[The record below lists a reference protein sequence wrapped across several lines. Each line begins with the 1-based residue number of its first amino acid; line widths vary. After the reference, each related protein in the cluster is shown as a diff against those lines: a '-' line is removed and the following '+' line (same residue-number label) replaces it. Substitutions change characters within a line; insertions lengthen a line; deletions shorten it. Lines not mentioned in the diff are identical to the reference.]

1 MCRKKVAG
9 FVVACPS
16 STENG
21 SPLETLLQGKERR
34 LYCSAILAFIL
45 FSQKATYINYV
56 NYFKECF
63 LIIIE
68 RPVGMQA
75 IYSYVPINCN
85 FDLCTLTFDLDCVRL
100 ASKSGNQEIA
110 RCFGEWRT
118 ADIQS
123 CHRQFNYT
131 VS

>member
-9 FVVACPS
+9 FIVACPS
-16 STENG
+16 STE
-21 SPLETLLQGKERR
+21 SPIGDFIARQGKEIVLQRHTG
-34 LYCSAILAFIL
+34 LHTIFPKSYVV
-45 FSQKATYINYV
+45 YINYV

-100 ASKSGNQEIA
+100 ASKSGNQESA